1 MNVPKLLDTLI
12 DRFKLK
18 NDAALSRASGLS
30 PAVICKLRHGK
41 LPLSAHSILSI
52 HEHMNVPV
60 KEIRQL
66 AA

>member
-1 MNVPKLLDTLI
+1 MNVAKLLDALI
-12 DRFKLK
+12 ERFKLK

-30 PAVICKLRHGK
+30 PAVISKLRNGHLG
-41 LPLSAHSILSI
+41 LSAGVILSI
-52 HEHMNVPV
+52 HEHLSVPV

>member
-1 MNVPKLLDTLI
+1 MTVAKLLDALI
-12 DRFKLK
+12 ERFKLK

-41 LPLSAHSILSI
+41 LPLSAQSILSI
-52 HEHMNVPV
+52 HEHLGVPV
-60 KEIRQL
+60 KEIREL